1 MNMSLQ
7 ELSYINVKRTD
18 EAAGRSL
25 PPPPYNFRPRTMAQ
39 RNPETGLH
47 TLTLAVPGRD
57 DWVSSFHLKTASR
70 PRCLCSSG
78 SVVFSNAL
86 PCMKLLM

>member
-57 DWVSSFHLKTASR
+57 DWVSSFHLKTASFPPSMFCVR
-70 PRCLCSSG
+70 AGALSSQTLSLAWRC
-78 SVVFSNAL
+78 
-86 PCMKLLM
+86 